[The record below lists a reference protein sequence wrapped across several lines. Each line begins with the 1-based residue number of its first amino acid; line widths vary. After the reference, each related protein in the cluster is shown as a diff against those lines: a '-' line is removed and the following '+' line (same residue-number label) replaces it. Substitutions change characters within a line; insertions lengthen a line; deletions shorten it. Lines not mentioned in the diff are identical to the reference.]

1 MDSEWN
7 KRKETADEINNS
19 IDNNSMHKR
28 NRKTQNCTKS
38 YSSNTCHEEEGFE
51 NSQNI
56 DSAEFDNI
64 TSHESE
70 TINMDECLK
79 FFNIKIS
86 NGPIYVCTVCLQT
99 WFRRSVSNVEFVKV
113 SSEAEQ
119 EKLNQCR
126 RHYVSTED
134 KEWIHKT
141 C

>member
-1 MDSEWN
+1 MGGW
-7 KRKETADEINNS
+7 
-19 IDNNSMHKR
+19 KR
-28 NRKTQNCTKS
+28 NIGIQVLWDLMTIAKQPGETVA
-38 YSSNTCHEEEGFE
+38 
-51 NSQNI
+51 
-56 DSAEFDNI
+56 SALKP
-64 TSHESE
+64 SH
-70 TINMDECLK
+70 MDECLK
-79 FFNIKIS
+79 LFNIKIS

-99 WFRRSVSNVEFVKV
+99 WFGRSVSNVEFVKV